1 MRLSYILMLLGI
13 LIMLLGSGATL
24 IPYSTVEVGSE
35 GVKITDIDPFSAS
48 LIGVGAI
55 IFIVGVALYLKE
67 R

>member
-1 MRLSYILMLLGI
+1 
-13 LIMLLGSGATL
+13 MLLGSGATL

-35 GVKITDIDPFSAS
+35 GVKITDINPFSAT